1 MNYPKKNIAIAIP
14 SLAMGGAER
23 VASELANEF
32 INCGMNVTFI
42 LLDKNE
48 VFYKLDEKIKIYF
61 NSYNKNQNSFLK
73 NRERIKSFK
82 KFIIDNTIDVVI
94 SFLTSA
100 NILSILATK
109 NTNAKVYISERSD
122 PNKIN
127 KKVKFAIDFLYRFCD
142 GAIFQTKDAKKCF
155 SKRIQKKSSVIGN
168 PIKSNLPKWKDVKVH
183 DESIVTAV
191 RLEKSKN
198 IPMLLDAFLKLQ
210 KVYPNYKLIIFGDG
224 PEYENIKERSKSLGL
239 EKNVILKGRDNKW
252 HQKAI
257 YSSIF
262 VLSSDYEGM
271 SNSLLEA
278 LAMGMPIVSTD
289 HPIGGAREVIKNGKN
304 GFLVPVNDAK
314 AFSNKLL
321 EIISNKEMQ
330 NSLSREAE
338 KIKQTMNVQKIAKSW
353 LDYILGETKI

>member
-1 MNYPKKNIAIAIP
+1 MNYQKKNIAIAIP

-32 INCGMNVTFI
+32 VNCSMNVTFI

-48 VFYKLDEKIKIYF
+48 VFYQLNENIKVYF
-61 NSYNKNQNSFLK
+61 NSYNKNQNSLFRNK
-73 NRERIKSFK
+73 ERIKNFR
-82 KFIIDNTIDVVI
+82 KFIMENSIDVVI

-109 NTNAKVYISERSD
+109 GTNAKVYISERSD
-122 PNKIN
+122 PNTIN

-142 GAIFQTKDAKKCF
+142 GAFFQTEDAKKCF
-155 SKRIQKKSSVIGN
+155 SKKIQKKSSVIGN
-168 PIKSNLPKWKDVKVH
+168 PIKNNLPKWKDVKVH

-198 IPMLLDAFLKLQ
+198 IPMLLDAFLKVQ
-210 KVYPNYKLIIFGDG
+210 EVYPNYKLIIFGDG
-224 PEYENIKERSKSLGL
+224 PEYENIKEKSKLLGL

-252 HQKAI
+252 HEEAI

-278 LAMGMPIVSTD
+278 LAMGMPVVSTD

-304 GFLVPVNDAK
+304 GFLVPVNNAE

-321 EIISNKEMQ
+321 ELISNKEMQ
-330 NSLSREAE
+330 DCFSKEAE
-338 KIKQTMNVQKIAKSW
+338 KIRLTMNVQKIAKSW